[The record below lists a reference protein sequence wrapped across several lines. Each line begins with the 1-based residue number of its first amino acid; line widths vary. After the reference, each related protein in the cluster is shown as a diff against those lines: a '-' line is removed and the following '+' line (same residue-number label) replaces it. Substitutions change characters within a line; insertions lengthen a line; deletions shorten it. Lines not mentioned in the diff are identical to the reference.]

1 MTEDQV
7 VQAKIRADN
16 DAYKQSFE
24 AKAGYLE
31 NIVGRWWYTGD
42 ENKAG
47 FQSVTNFTHDYEEG
61 FKGSPNSADP
71 SYWVDG
77 SAARL

>member
-1 MTEDQV
+1 MSEYQV
-7 VQAKIRADN
+7 VQAEIRADN

-24 AKAGYLE
+24 EKAGE
-31 NIVGRWWYTGD
+31 RDNITGVWWYVD
-42 ENKAG
+42 EKKAG

>member
-24 AKAGYLE
+24 EKAGE
-31 NIVGRWWYTGD
+31 GDNIDGVWWYVD
-42 ENKAG
+42 EKKAG
-47 FQSVTNFTHDYEEG
+47 FQSVTNFTNKY
-61 FKGSPNSADP
+61 K
-71 SYWVDG
+71 
-77 SAARL
+77 